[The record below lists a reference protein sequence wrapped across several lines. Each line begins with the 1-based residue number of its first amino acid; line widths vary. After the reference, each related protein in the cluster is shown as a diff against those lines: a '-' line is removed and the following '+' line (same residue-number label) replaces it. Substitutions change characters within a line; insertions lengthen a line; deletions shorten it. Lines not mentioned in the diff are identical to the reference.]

1 MRRQALV
8 YVFRASESS
17 GAPVVSATAT
27 AAEPLCEKAAQL
39 YCPSELKQ
47 GHRTHKFRR
56 FGLNVCMIDWH
67 HEGEVNDP
75 AE

>member
-8 YVFRASESS
+8 YVLRASESS

-27 AAEPLCEKAAQL
+27 ATEPLCEKAAQL

-47 GHRTHKFRR
+47 GHRTHMFRR
-56 FGLNVCMIDWH
+56 LNVCMMDWH

-75 AE
+75 VE